1 MPHRV
6 EISPAAGRNLRAI
19 SSAPREILARAI
31 YALGDESRPVGARKL
46 RGAQKAWRIRV
57 RDFRVVYEVYDDRS
71 LVLIIKVD
79 RRRERTYR
87 RI

>member
-1 MPHRV
+1 MPYRV
-6 EISPAAGRNLRAI
+6 EISPAAERNLRAI
-19 SSAPREILARAI
+19 SAAPREILARAI
-31 YALGDESRPVGARKL
+31 YALGDELRPIGVRKI
-46 RGAQKAWRIRV
+46 RGAQNAWRIRV
-57 RDFRVVYEVYDDRS
+57 WDFHIVYEVCDDRS